1 VAYDDRV
8 AAHVLSAPAKR
19 PAKRRLSREDWVG
32 AALDAIAG
40 GGLVAVAVE
49 PLAVRLGVTKGSF
62 YAHFSNRDELVEA
75 ALANWRRSHGATDL
89 ERFTAIEDPAA
100 RLQAVLLAAVTFSQ
114 SVAPSV
120 HVALLGEFGDP
131 RVREAVAAVT
141 QSRIR
146 LLART
151 YRELGFATPQAADR
165 ARLTYATYLGLLQMA
180 REAPQ
185 RRLAKRELQR
195 FVAEMS
201 LVLIQTGAEHAP
213 R

>member
-1 VAYDDRV
+1 MIDVATH
-8 AAHVLSAPAKR
+8 APSAPAKR
-19 PAKRRLSREDWVG
+19 PAKRRLSREDWIG
-32 AALDAIAG
+32 AALDAIAD
-40 GGLVAVAVE
+40 GGLAAAAVE

-75 ALANWRRSHGATDL
+75 ALADWRRSHGGTDL

-114 SVAPSV
+114 SGAPSV

-131 RVREAVAAVT
+131 RVREAVAGVT
-141 QSRIR
+141 RSRIR

-151 YRELGFATPQAADR
+151 FRELGFAAPQAADR
-165 ARLTYATYLGLLQMA
+165 ARLTYATYLGLLQMS

-201 LVLIQTGAEHAP
+201 LVLIQTGGA